1 MSSHSLF
8 SYTSPTTKKLLGW
21 KQGDEEEKW
30 ASKAVE
36 ALEKKLKKKKG
47 MLEELER
54 ALSCPNIRTE
64 CVTIPRSLDG
74 RLQVSHR
81 KGLPHVIYCRV
92 WRWPDLQSHHELKSV
107 DYCKFG
113 FAEKNKEVC
122 INPYHYIRVE
132 TPILPPVLVPRYPN
146 SHGINDRQTSS
157 WQPIPD
163 PPIPYNQT
171 LSPSTEYSVAS
182 PLNSPAVV
190 QQIMSPNSEQQFA
203 GDLVHYSEPSHWAKI
218 TYYELNTRVG
228 EPYCALSQ
236 HNQIVIDGYTDPGM
250 NKNRYCIGLLSN
262 VARNPM
268 IEATRKHINRGV
280 RLTNVNGEV
289 HAECLS
295 DSAIFVQSRNCNR
308 ERGFHPSTVCKLPP
322 GYKLRIFN
330 YNDFSE
336 LLRENVR
343 HGFEAVYDLTKHC
356 SIRMSF
362 VKGWGA
368 EYHRQDITS
377 TPCWV
382 EIHLNGPYKWLD
394 EVLKRMGAPPNPI
407 SSVS

>member
-1 MSSHSLF
+1 MF
-8 SYTSPTTKKLLGW
+8 SYSQSPTTKKLLGW

-92 WRWPDLQSHHELKSV
+92 WRWPDLQTHHELKSV

-146 SHGINDRQTSS
+146 SQGLNDRLNQ
-157 WQPIPD
+157 WQPTPD
-163 PPIPYNQT
+163 PPVPYNQT
-171 LSPSTEYSVAS
+171 LSPNTDFNLQLPS
-182 PLNSPAVV
+182 PLNSPIAVCPGSSDHV
-190 QQIMSPNSEQQFA
+190 SIPFR
-203 GDLVHYSEPSHWAKI
+203 EPAHWAKV

-228 EPYCALSQ
+228 EPFTALSQ
-236 HNQIVIDGYTDPGM
+236 HSQIIIDGFTDPGM
-250 NKNRYCIGLLSN
+250 NKDRYCIGLLSN

-280 RLTNVNGEV
+280 KLTKVNGEV

-330 YNDFSE
+330 YSDFYR
-336 LLRENVR
+336 LLQDNV
-343 HGFEAVYDLTKHC
+343 HNGFEAVYDLTKHC
-356 SIRMSF
+356 SIRLSF

-382 EIHLNGPYKWLD
+382 EIHLNGPYMWLD
-394 EVLKRMGAPPNPI
+394 DVLKQMGTPNDVI